1 VPVARVGAV
10 LHKVDGRVAVVGEDL
25 DEFGAAVAAET
36 DDARFD
42 HFVFT
47 VRGEYLFST
56 VNKYNTPV

>member
-1 VPVARVGAV
+1 M
-10 LHKVDGRVAVVGEDL
+10 GEDL

-42 HFVFT
+42 HFLFT
-47 VRGEYLFST
+47 IQGEYLFSA